1 VGTPLTLR
9 ATASSGLMVNF
20 ASTTTS
26 VCTVSGTR
34 ATFIVAGTYSITASQ
49 AGNSTYTAA
58 TPVSQSFTVNAIL
71 APNFT
76 IGGTAVT
83 VTPGATSGNTS
94 TITVTPAGG
103 FTGSVVLTAAVT
115 NSPTGAQDLPTLS
128 FGSTSPVVIS
138 GVNDSTATLTINTTA
153 VTSRAQDDPERS
165 GPKRHGVPW
174 YAAGD
179 ATLASL
185 LIFGIRAR
193 RRWRNML
200 GMLVLLVALAGGAV
214 ACGGSIHGSLGNS
227 GATVGSY
234 AITLTGTSS
243 STAATGTVTLTVQ

>member
-1 VGTPLTLR
+1 
-9 ATASSGLMVNF
+9 
-20 ASTTTS
+20 
-26 VCTVSGTR
+26 
-34 ATFIVAGTYSITASQ
+34 
-49 AGNSTYTAA
+49 
-58 TPVSQSFTVNAIL
+58 
-71 APNFT
+71 
-76 IGGTAVT
+76 
-83 VTPGATSGNTS
+83 
-94 TITVTPAGG
+94 
-103 FTGSVVLTAAVT
+103 VVLTAAVT